1 MSTRRSVL
9 ALLLLGN
16 VMLWSCGAYA
26 GSDSGELATP
36 AQGSEPRQQQAA
48 GVNPR
53 AVQHAIGGVALVR
66 GSASVTRES
75 KASTLKVSDA
85 IFRGDLLQTAP
96 DGTLGITFNDT
107 TTFSLQPNSQITVD
121 DFVYQERGKHNVAAF
136 EIIKGTV
143 SFVAS
148 AVAKTGDMK
157 IGTPTAAI
165 GIRGTTGIVEIRTA
179 AVAGGPSEVSIKLYS
194 DADGHVGTIEVFG
207 RDGSQLGVL
216 TGGATG
222 FLVRIAAPGALQR
235 FSAVPL
241 QISPQELERDRGFVR
256 QTFSVQQ
263 IGRRINLRRQNLLRQ
278 DRQLSPTPRLRR
290 LNLLPPPTRSVGPTL
305 LQPGTLPGRRQPDVP
320 APPQL
325 PDNTLPPVT
334 PLAQPLPGLPSPAP
348 NLPSPPAVPRLP
360 GRL

>member
-1 MSTRRSVL
+1 
-9 ALLLLGN
+9 
-16 VMLWSCGAYA
+16 
-26 GSDSGELATP
+26 
-36 AQGSEPRQQQAA
+36 
-48 GVNPR
+48 
-53 AVQHAIGGVALVR
+53 
-66 GSASVTRES
+66 
-75 KASTLKVSDA
+75 
-85 IFRGDLLQTAP
+85 
-96 DGTLGITFNDT
+96 
-107 TTFSLQPNSQITVD
+107 VD

-305 LQPGTLPGRRQPDVP
+305 LQPGTLRAPAAGRAGPAAIARQYAAPGYAAGATVTGSAVARAEPAITARRSQIARTTVGLFWPK
-320 APPQL
+320 
-325 PDNTLPPVT
+325 
-334 PLAQPLPGLPSPAP
+334 LA
-348 NLPSPPAVPRLP
+348 R
-360 GRL
+360 